1 MYENKFLTSQ
11 VSNFFKFFSQLIFQ
25 SQYTE
30 FNEVQY
36 FHILTVASD
45 SMAVFNKILYL
56 GCASV

>member
-11 VSNFFKFFSQLIFQ
+11 VSNFQVFSQLIFQ

-36 FHILTVASD
+36 FHILMVASD